1 MKSCENHLNSSKM
14 RVLHVDDLV
23 EFNGEVYANWRL
35 SGAIGIQYLNC
46 NGIMIIRPM
55 LAQEA
60 EADDDVAT
68 AETADSWIISINPED
83 ALKLT
88 AASQEMAFYVEKD
101 RIVL

>member
-1 MKSCENHLNSSKM
+1 M
-14 RVLHVDDLV
+14 RVLHVDDLL

-55 LAQEA
+55 LSQDEEA
-60 EADDDVAT
+60 DDVAT
-68 AETADSWIISINPED
+68 AETADAWIISISPD
-83 ALKLT
+83 DVLKLT
-88 AASQEMAFYVEKD
+88 TASQDMAFYVEKD

>member
-1 MKSCENHLNSSKM
+1 M
-14 RVLHVDDLV
+14 RVLHVDDLL

-55 LAQEA
+55 LAQE
-60 EADDDVAT
+60 EELDDDVPAT
-68 AETADSWIISINPED
+68 ETADAWIISINPD
-83 ALKLT
+83 DVLKLT